1 MGIWSWD
8 IIGCDANLE
17 LAMDLLT
24 EAGIG
29 PENYATRRKTFMVL
43 VCEHPLQDGR
53 TGMWLGRHNPEEYV
67 EFFSCLDA
75 SATQHKALDGALQ
88 GMIKLA
94 NSVQTVFEVG
104 KDGGCPV
111 GHAFQVLGLIL
122 MQAGAMPAAIAD
134 VLLSMPLCAAS
145 NPGAHNEREEHENR
159 FKDAI
164 REYKDARVERHE
176 AFLYTRVDPSSVP
189 GEEGPPHVSVR
200 VEPFPV
206 FRGVAIKYRPRSWA
220 DQMYHVDEGDVPAT
234 ITRVP
239 FKCRSLLTGRAT
251 MQTVEQGDPMMETL
265 AAQGK
270 LERAKRPSAYT
281 REPEEYMVD
290 KAIMSKRVRLV
301 GLVKRPDCNGLLGT
315 VMAYNDSTDRY
326 AVDVD
331 GIGRMALKKAN
342 LDVCDA

>member
-122 MQAGAMPAAIAD
+122 MQAGAMPPAIAD

-164 REYKDARVERHE
+164 REYKSRGMK
-176 AFLYTRVDPSSVP
+176 PSSTRAWT
-189 GEEGPPHVSVR
+189 PPA
-200 VEPFPV
+200 FQ
-206 FRGVAIKYRPRSWA
+206 A
-220 DQMYHVDEGDVPAT
+220 
-234 ITRVP
+234 
-239 FKCRSLLTGRAT
+239 
-251 MQTVEQGDPMMETL
+251 
-265 AAQGK
+265 
-270 LERAKRPSAYT
+270 
-281 REPEEYMVD
+281 
-290 KAIMSKRVRLV
+290 
-301 GLVKRPDCNGLLGT
+301 
-315 VMAYNDSTDRY
+315 
-326 AVDVD
+326 
-331 GIGRMALKKAN
+331 KKAHHTSASASSHSPSSAESPSSTARAAGPTR
-342 LDVCDA
+342 CITATRGTCQRRSPEFRSSAARR